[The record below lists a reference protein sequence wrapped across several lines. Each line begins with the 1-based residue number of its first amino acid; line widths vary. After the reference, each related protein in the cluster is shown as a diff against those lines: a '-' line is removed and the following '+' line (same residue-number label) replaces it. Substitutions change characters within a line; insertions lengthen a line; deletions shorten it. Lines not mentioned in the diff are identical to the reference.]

1 MAIICPHCQSNQFD
15 GTIFCLECGASLM
28 TDLVHESTRQIG
40 AGSTPAGALP
50 GINPSKTASIGST
63 ITLVVVQ
70 SGTRLH
76 LDAAEQLL
84 IGRKDPAKGIYPD
97 IDLGPEGGYDAGVS
111 RKHAILSH
119 RQGRFVVEDL
129 GSANGT
135 FVNGKRL
142 DPQTPIPLRS
152 KDELRCGTLALRV
165 EVEA

>member
-1 MAIICPHCQSNQFD
+1 MAIICPHCQTNQFD
-15 GTIFCLECGASLM
+15 GTIFCLECGASLL
-28 TDLVHESTRQIG
+28 DELAQESTRQIG
-40 AGSTPAGALP
+40 AGSTPTGGLPAL
-50 GINPSKTASIGST
+50 NPSKTASIGVA

-70 SGTRLH
+70 SGTRLR
-76 LDAAEQLL
+76 LDPAEQLL

-142 DPQTPIPLRS
+142 EPQTPIPLRS

>member
-1 MAIICPHCQSNQFD
+1 MALLCPHCQSNQLD
-15 GTIFCLECGASLM
+15 GTIFCLECGASLVGE
-28 TDLVHESTRQIG
+28 LVQESTRQIG
-40 AGSTPAGALP
+40 GGQRITGA
-50 GINPSKTASIGST
+50 ITASNPNQTASIGLA

-70 SGTRLH
+70 SGTRLR
-76 LDAAEQLL
+76 LNAAEQIL

-97 IDLGPEGGYDAGVS
+97 VDLGPEGGYDAGVS
-111 RKHAILSH
+111 RKHAIVSH
-119 RQGRFVVEDL
+119 QQGRFVIEDL

-152 KDELRCGTLALRV
+152 SDELRCGTLALRV

>member
-28 TDLVHESTRQIG
+28 PDLVQESTRQIG
-40 AGSTPAGALP
+40 AGATPATGQQAAVRLQ
-50 GINPSKTASIGST
+50 TASIGGV

-70 SGTRLH
+70 SGTRLR

-111 RKHAILSH
+111 RKHAILSQS
-119 RQGRFVVEDL
+119 QGRFVVEDL

-142 DPQTPIPLRS
+142 EPQTPIPLRS

>member
-1 MAIICPHCQSNQFD
+1 MAILCPHCQSNQLD
-15 GTIFCLECGASLM
+15 GTIFCLECGASLVS
-28 TDLVHESTRQIG
+28 DLVQESTRQIG
-40 AGSTPAGALP
+40 AGPSIVAPITAA
-50 GINPSKTASIGST
+50 NPNQTASIGLA

-70 SGTRLH
+70 TGTRLRLH
-76 LDAAEQLL
+76 AAEQLL

-97 IDLGPEGGYDAGVS
+97 VDLGPEGGYDAGVS

-119 RQGRFVVEDL
+119 RQGKFVIEDL

-142 DPQTPIPLRS
+142 DPQMPIPLRS
-152 KDELRCGTLALRV
+152 ADELRCGTLALRV